1 MAFIP
6 LYYAESFLGMFQGQ
20 NNAVKSSTYQL
31 ATSTNNVDLGVD
43 TIAGSEY
50 NTYVE
55 NTNPTGG
62 QFRGMYPS
70 IFRINCT
77 AASNITGI
85 VAPTVTAQ
93 KMIPMILQNTG
104 TATIT
109 LKNASG
115 SSTAANQINCTGGSD
130 LTIAA
135 GAYRVIFYETAVT
148 KWTAGIS
155 MYSGGFKIA
164 VPATDGVFTF
174 FDGAFWDAVHT
185 GFYDNAGTATATTA
199 TAWSAYGYTAP
210 TPLTYTTST
219 TGNSSLPLVAGQ
231 SRIIQCKRELPGMT
245 WLSGS
250 GTICVL
256 FTKNEQGQGFNKQ
269 GW

>member
-6 LYYAESFLGMFQGQ
+6 IYYAESFLAMFQGQ
-20 NNAVKSSTYQL
+20 NNAVKQSTYQL
-31 ATSTNNVDLGVD
+31 TASANNVDLGVD

-62 QFRGMYPS
+62 PYRGMYPS
-70 IFRINCT
+70 IYRINCT

-93 KMIPMILQNTG
+93 KMTPMIIQNTG

-109 LKNASG
+109 LVNASA
-115 SSTAANQINCTGGSD
+115 SSSPANRINCVGGSN

-148 KWTAGIS
+148 TWTAGRS
-155 MYSGGFKIA
+155 MYSGGFGVA
-164 VPATDGVFTF
+164 VPATDGVIVLL
-174 FDGAFWDAVHT
+174 DAAFWDAWHT
-185 GFYDNAGTATATTA
+185 GNYDSAGNKTANTNDVFY
-199 TAWSAYGYTAP
+199 AYGYTAP
-210 TPLTYTTST
+210 TPTTYTTNT
-219 TGNSSLPLVAGQ
+219 EGNSTAVIQANISKVV
-231 SRIIQCKRELPGMT
+231 QCKRELPGMT
-245 WLSGS
+245 LLSKS
-250 GTICVL
+250 GTV
-256 FTKNEQGQGFNKQ
+256 FVQFSKNEQGQGFNRQ
-269 GW
+269 GN